1 MRKIWLTMAVTM
13 VLALAL
19 VLPAAASGTGNLS
32 IGFMSRQ
39 EVLSGFTRLQV
50 AYRELEAIKAP
61 LEQQLKLQQEEIMV
75 IRRQLE
81 SDMGTLST
89 VRRQDLETQ
98 MRNKA
103 LALQTRMAEN
113 QDSLTVQEKAK
124 VEPLMRVLEEAVK
137 KVAAAHG
144 YNVIE
149 DLGNPVTIWVD
160 PSLDIGKEVLAE
172 INR

>member
-1 MRKIWLTMAVTM
+1 MKKTGLIMAVAM
-13 VLALAL
+13 VLALAQ
-19 VLPAAASGTGNLS
+19 VLPAVASGTGNLAV
-32 IGFMSRQ
+32 GFMSRQ

-50 AYRELEAIKAP
+50 AYRELEAIKTP

-75 IRRQLE
+75 LRRQLE
-81 SDMGTLST
+81 TDMGTMST
-89 VRRQDLETQ
+89 VRRNELETQ

-103 LALQTRMAEN
+103 LALQAQMAAN
-113 QDSLTVQEKAK
+113 QDSLTAQEKAK

-160 PSLDIGKEVLAE
+160 PALDIGKEVLAE